1 MTSISLC
8 TLEGSADV
16 EFRES
21 LQALHSYI
29 KGRLVDFIVGVT
41 QQRIRMIA
49 ELDPESAGRSI
60 PPICLF
66 LQDQHMV
73 GWRETDST
81 HRIMSN
87 SLRFHTCDVG

>member
-1 MTSISLC
+1 MTSISLE
-8 TLEGSADV
+8 EGSADV

-21 LQALHSYI
+21 LQILHSYI

-60 PPICLF
+60 PPI
-66 LQDQHMV
+66 
-73 GWRETDST
+73 
-81 HRIMSN
+81 
-87 SLRFHTCDVG
+87 RFILAGPTFSRLVRN